1 MIGPSLAAVLTSA
14 VPWLVL
20 VALGLLVAL
29 VGLGLLIAAMV
40 RRRRPAPVA
49 SATPVPERAP
59 PAGGTRTPP
68 AAQRAS
74 ATGTAGPGPTTR
86 LDERVCS
93 KTSANGRIDL
103 PEFAHSEWAMEVA
116 MQWVWTILGALLA
129 GCIIGPLAR
138 LVMPGKQNVSV
149 FMTIVI
155 GAVGALVGG
164 VIATRLGV
172 GDTRGID
179 WIKLA
184 IEVIVAVIVVM
195 IYLNLTGKKSS
206 TQAGRRNPA
215 RGRCNRAQ

>member
-1 MIGPSLAAVLTSA
+1 M
-14 VPWLVL
+14 
-20 VALGLLVAL
+20 
-29 VGLGLLIAAMV
+29 
-40 RRRRPAPVA
+40 
-49 SATPVPERAP
+49 
-59 PAGGTRTPP
+59 
-68 AAQRAS
+68 
-74 ATGTAGPGPTTR
+74 
-86 LDERVCS
+86 
-93 KTSANGRIDL
+93 
-103 PEFAHSEWAMEVA
+103 
-116 MQWVWTILGALLA
+116 WTILGALLA

-164 VIATRLGV
+164 VIATWLGV

-206 TQAGRRNPA
+206 T
-215 RGRCNRAQ
+215 